1 MNKMRPTCL
10 NVVYRDDPPQEVFI
24 QLMRSAYASDLW
36 SLAETDFCM
45 WKRVFGRRFH
55 MLVAYDEASFYPI
68 GCICSATYN
77 HRRRNAKT
85 TVLGLYYVR
94 KEFRGKGIG
103 NELFRRIISNKK
115 DHNLYLNGMSY
126 MVEKYRIHYDFVV
139 TTPWR
144 VVWYQIRPQDVCQ
157 DTPSSTH
164 DDHVTIL
171 PVTMTNLP
179 CLLDYDSS
187 LQGDLDRTAYIQAFV
202 MQPCADS
209 KLAFCEGKTVG
220 VGVARL
226 LINDELFIGPLYADT
241 FEIARALLY
250 SLLHGRYLGHYRNVQ
265 MQIPSVNESGSRLVE
280 EISRGRC
287 MTDDFTQGLSTKFR
301 VDTDPSR
308 IYSTTEYDVSIV

>member
-1 MNKMRPTCL
+1 
-10 NVVYRDDPPQEVFI
+10 
-24 QLMRSAYASDLW
+24 
-36 SLAETDFCM
+36 M

-139 TTPWR
+139 MTPWR
-144 VVWYQIRPQDVCQ
+144 VVWYQ
-157 DTPSSTH
+157 
-164 DDHVTIL
+164 
-171 PVTMTNLP
+171 VTMTNLP
-179 CLLDYDSS
+179 CLLDYDSG

-209 KLAFCEGKTVG
+209 KV
-220 VGVARL
+220 
-226 LINDELFIGPLYADT
+226 
-241 FEIARALLY
+241 
-250 SLLHGRYLGHYRNVQ
+250 
-265 MQIPSVNESGSRLVE
+265 
-280 EISRGRC
+280 
-287 MTDDFTQGLSTKFR
+287 
-301 VDTDPSR
+301 
-308 IYSTTEYDVSIV
+308 